1 MKWFSKYLQ
10 KLKTKRKKFTKE
22 LETMIIDKFPP
33 IIDESMEI
41 REKSLDEE
49 NK

>member
-1 MKWFSKYLQ
+1 
-10 KLKTKRKKFTKE
+10 
-22 LETMIIDKFPP
+22 MIIDKFPP

-49 NK
+49 SEQEKVEKPWIDDLSELY